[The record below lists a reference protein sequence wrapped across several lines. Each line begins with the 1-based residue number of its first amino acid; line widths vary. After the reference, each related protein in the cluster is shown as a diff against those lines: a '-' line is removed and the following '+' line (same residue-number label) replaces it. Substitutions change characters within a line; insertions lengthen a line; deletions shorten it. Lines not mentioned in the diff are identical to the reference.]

1 MNTPAMVRIKQHFNT
16 NSILDI
22 PATVR
27 AEISKIALQEIIP
40 SENSVAITAGS
51 RGIANMKT
59 ILAEVV
65 SELKRIGAKPFIVPA
80 MGSHGGATSEG
91 QKKIIEHYGITEAAM
106 DAPIKSSM
114 EVVEIGTTPD
124 GVPVLLYDGYLRNS
138 A

>member
-65 SELKRIGAKPFIVPA
+65 SELKKNRC
-80 MGSHGGATSEG
+80 
-91 QKKIIEHYGITEAAM
+91 
-106 DAPIKSSM
+106 
-114 EVVEIGTTPD
+114 
-124 GVPVLLYDGYLRNS
+124 
-138 A
+138 